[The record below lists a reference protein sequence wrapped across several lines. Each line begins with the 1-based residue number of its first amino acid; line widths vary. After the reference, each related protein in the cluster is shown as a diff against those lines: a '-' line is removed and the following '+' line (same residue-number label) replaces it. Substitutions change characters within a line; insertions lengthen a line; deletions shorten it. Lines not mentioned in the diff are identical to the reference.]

1 MNLKK
6 TSTVIYLFILYS
18 SVLAA
23 QGGGPP
29 PPGLPD
35 DTPPFPIDGQSFV
48 LVIAGIILGFIVTL
62 KRRKSH

>member
-6 TSTVIYLFILYS
+6 TSIVLYLFILYS
-18 SVLAA
+18 SALVA
-23 QGGGPP
+23 QGGPP

-35 DTPPFPIDGQSFV
+35 DTPDLPIDGQCT
-48 LVIAGIILGFIVTL
+48 LLLAAGIILGLIVTV